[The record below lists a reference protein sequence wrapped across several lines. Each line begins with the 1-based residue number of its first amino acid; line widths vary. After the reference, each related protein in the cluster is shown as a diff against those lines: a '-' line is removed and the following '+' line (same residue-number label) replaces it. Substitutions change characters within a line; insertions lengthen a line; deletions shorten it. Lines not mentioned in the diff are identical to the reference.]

1 MIFFTTNSDRKM
13 GDNSINE
20 DEQGN
25 LKKLIYKKASLI
37 ALIASL
43 IGLSINL
50 SLGLSQFFSLSIA
63 FISISYATF
72 YYFARFRNRY
82 FTNAFVLMSQIG
94 LMLTWYS
101 EGGLSGPV
109 LPLFV
114 IAIIV
119 FTAIAAPKFYMLYLF
134 ISVLNII
141 GLFLL
146 EQSRIGDYVV
156 QYPSKF
162 YHDLDISITLI
173 VSVVSIFYLSRYIK
187 NLFVNKHNVTV
198 QQKNELEQLNRTKD
212 KFFSIIAHDLR
223 GPFNGLI
230 ELTKLMS
237 DKSVD
242 LSKSELQDLSARL
255 NESAKNAFNLLENL
269 LDWAKMNQGMIAY
282 KPQKIR
288 LREFVSIHLV
298 AIQDLADRKGIIT
311 ANNISSSTEVF
322 ADSYMLQAIIRNI
335 TINAIKFTTKGGFV
349 SISAKT
355 IDQFIVEVAINDNGI
370 GMDEKTLDN
379 LFAIDKQQ
387 KRIGTDNEPSSGLGL
402 LLCKEFVEH
411 HQGKIR
417 IESEVGKGST
427 FCFTL
432 PTNASTHEL

>member
-1 MIFFTTNSDRKM
+1 MNYFTTNSESKI
-13 GDNSINE
+13 GKNSINE
-20 DEQGN
+20 DEQGA

-37 ALIASL
+37 ALVASL
-43 IGLSINL
+43 IGLFINI
-50 SLGLSQFFSLSIA
+50 SLDLSQFFSLSIA

-72 YYFARFRNRY
+72 YYFAQYRNRY

-94 LMLTWYS
+94 LTLTWYS

-134 ISVLNII
+134 ISVFNII

-146 EQSRIGDYVV
+146 EQSKIGDYVV

-173 VSVVSIFYLSRYIK
+173 VSVVSVFYLSRYIK
-187 NLFVNKHNVTV
+187 NIFVNKHNVTV

-288 LREFVSIHLV
+288 LREFVSMHLA
-298 AIQDLADRKGIIT
+298 AIQDLANRKGIIT

-335 TINAIKFTTKGGFV
+335 TINAIKFTKKGGFV
-349 SISAKT
+349 SISAKL
-355 IDQFIVEVAINDNGI
+355 IDQSIVEVAINDNGI
-370 GMDEKTLDN
+370 GMDKKIVDN

-411 HQGKIR
+411 HQGKIS

-427 FCFTL
+427 FRFTL

>member
-1 MIFFTTNSDRKM
+1 MNFFTTNSKSKM
-13 GDNSINE
+13 GNNSINE
-20 DEQGN
+20 DEQGI
-25 LKKLIYKKASLI
+25 LKNLIYKKASLI

-50 SLGLSQFFSLSIA
+50 SLGLSDLFSLSIA
-63 FISISYATF
+63 FISIAYATF
-72 YYFARFRNRY
+72 YYFAQFRNRY

-134 ISVLNII
+134 ISILNII

-146 EQSRIGDYVV
+146 EQSRIGDYLI

-162 YHDLDISITLI
+162 YHDLDISFTLI

-187 NLFVNKHNVTV
+187 NIFVNKHNVTV
-198 QQKNELEQLNRTKD
+198 QQKNELEQLNHTKD

-288 LREFVSIHLV
+288 LREFVSIHLA
-298 AIQDLADRKGIIT
+298 AIQDLANRKGIIT

-335 TINAIKFTTKGGFV
+335 TINAIKFTKKGGFV
-349 SISAKT
+349 SISANT
-355 IDQFIVEVAINDNGI
+355 IDESIVEVAINDNGI
-370 GMDEKTLDN
+370 GMDEKTVDN

-402 LLCKEFVEH
+402 LLCKEFVEY
-411 HQGKIR
+411 HQGKIS

-427 FCFTL
+427 FRFTL